1 MLNTLYLPELRE
13 LLADRDDAQLAEF
26 CVALHPARTADF
38 MAGLTPAEAWDVLR
52 RTDLPHRVE
61 IFSYFDREKQ
71 VDVVESQ
78 NLDEIARL
86 IAAMPPDDRVDL
98 LHDVAPD
105 VVTEL
110 LPLLPAAERRD
121 ILRLRAYP
129 EESAGALMTTE
140 FVKLGEHLTINEAL
154 RAIEQQAQELETIN
168 YLYVVDDGQE
178 DRLRGVLSAR
188 QLLSAIGKPDTHMTD
203 LMERDLVTAHVLED
217 QEEIANKVAHFD
229 LTAIP
234 VVDDDYRMLGIITH
248 DDVIDV
254 MREEATEDAH
264 RIAGV
269 DPLEESY
276 LDTHLLTLS
285 WKRGLWLI
293 VLFVAALLTAF
304 LLKYYDH
311 DLKKWSW
318 LIIFIPLVISS
329 GGNSGN
335 QSATLVITGLATGDI
350 RLADWLRVVQRE
362 LLLGLILGSALGTI
376 GFFVCLGMDFTVIQ
390 SAVLPFTLLLVVVC
404 GTLIGATLPL
414 MFKRL
419 GLDPALMSNPFVAGI
434 IDLVGIAI
442 YMTVAAFLLTKPG
455 L

>member
-13 LLADRDDAQLAEF
+13 LLADGNDAQLAEF

-52 RTDLPHRVE
+52 WTDISHRVE

-71 VDVVESQ
+71 VDIVESQ
-78 NLDEIARL
+78 DLNEIAQL
-86 IAAMPPDDRVDL
+86 VAVMPPDDRVDL
-98 LHDVAPD
+98 LHDVTSD

-110 LPLLPAAERRD
+110 LPLLPAGERRD

-140 FVKLGEHLTINEAL
+140 FAKLGEHLTVEQAL
-154 RAIEQQAQELETIN
+154 KSIEQQAQGLETIN

-188 QLLSAIGKPDTHMTD
+188 QLLSAIGKPDTCLTN
-203 LMERDLVTAHVLED
+203 LMERDLVTTNVFAD

-234 VVDDDYRMLGIITH
+234 VVDDDHRMLGIITH

-276 LDTHLLTLS
+276 LDTHLLTLM

-293 VLFVAALLTAF
+293 VLFVGALLTAF
-304 LLKYYDH
+304 LLQHYDK
-311 DLKKWSW
+311 DLEMWRW
-318 LIIFIPLVISS
+318 LIFFIPLVISS

-350 RLADWLRVVQRE
+350 HLSDWLRVIQRE
-362 LLLGLILGSALGTI
+362 LLVGLLLGSALGVI
-376 GFFVCLGMDFTVIQ
+376 GFIAVLGMDYSVIQ
-390 SAVLPFTLLLVVVC
+390 AAVLPFTLLLVVIF
-404 GTLIGATLPL
+404 GTLIGAALPL
-414 MFKRL
+414 IFKRL

-442 YMTVAAFLLTKPG
+442 YMTVAATLLSKPG
-455 L
+455 P